1 MMIAL
6 PRDLLSIRPAMTKPQ
21 ETQVIIRVLNV
32 AVALPMMTLAIKER
46 EQPPELSRLRS
57 G

>member
-6 PRDLLSIRPAMTKPQ
+6 PRDLLSIRPAMTKPR